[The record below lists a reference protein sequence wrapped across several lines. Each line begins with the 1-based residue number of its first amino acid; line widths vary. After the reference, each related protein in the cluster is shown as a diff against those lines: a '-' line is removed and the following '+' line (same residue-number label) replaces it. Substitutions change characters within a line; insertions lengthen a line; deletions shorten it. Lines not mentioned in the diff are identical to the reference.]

1 MLTFTVPLM
10 LQVTHTEVR
19 TCACMYIN
27 CTVAGNGKSFYD
39 KRVANNRVTGGG
51 LMRFTL
57 TVQLKRNKWHLMQ
70 SSESD
75 VARSTG
81 AQGAHYSQWPRLV
94 EIIKKNTTL
103 D

>member
-1 MLTFTVPLM
+1 M
-10 LQVTHTEVR
+10 
-19 TCACMYIN
+19 
-27 CTVAGNGKSFYD
+27 
-39 KRVANNRVTGGG
+39 NRATGGG

-57 TVQLKRNKWHLMQ
+57 TVQQQTNKWHLMQ

-94 EIIKKNTTL
+94 EIVNKKRRSWIEIYCI
-103 D
+103 